1 MISNSGLI
9 PTVVVS
15 GFETH
20 GFP

>member
-20 GFP
+20 GLP